1 MKIWTFVLV
10 FLFTGLLNAQ
20 TKHKEELIEMNSIFT
35 LKLTET
41 NEGYDYSLI
50 NKKPYN
56 QILDLKKLQ
65 NLFTESKPGEIQGIL
80 AYTKIGDEVNS
91 FLILQSGLKSPLK
104 YDLYIKKHD
113 VENVEKASVV
123 NVFPG
128 ILSTEIWPSRID
140 YIVFS
145 NFDDVMDN

>member
-1 MKIWTFVLV
+1 MKIWTFIFI

-20 TKHKEELIEMNSIFT
+20 TKQKEELIEMNSIFT

-41 NEGYDYSLI
+41 DDDYAYSLI

-65 NLFTESKPGEIQGIL
+65 NLFSESNPGEIQGVL
-80 AYTKIGDEVNS
+80 AYAKIGEEVNS
-91 FLILQSGLKSPLK
+91 FLILKSGLEAPLK
-104 YDLYIKKHD
+104 YDLYIKRHNA
-113 VENVEKASVV
+113 ENVEKVSVI
-123 NVFPG
+123 NVFPDV
-128 ILSTEIWPSRID
+128 LSTEIWPSRVD

-145 NFDDVMDN
+145 NFDDVIDE